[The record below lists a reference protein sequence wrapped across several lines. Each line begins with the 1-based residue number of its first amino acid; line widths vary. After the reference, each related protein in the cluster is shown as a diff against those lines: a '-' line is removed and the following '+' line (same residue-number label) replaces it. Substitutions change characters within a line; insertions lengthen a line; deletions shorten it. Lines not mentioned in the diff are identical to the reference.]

1 MVKIMENPIKMND
14 LGGKHPY
21 FWKHPYFQGLNL
33 LLVSVRF
40 TGSHV
45 CRKGFVHHLVIEVVV
60 ESLLGLPLAPDKLM
74 GGKKNNE
81 FSFWGPALFQNFKKT
96 T

>member
-1 MVKIMENPIKMND
+1 MGFSWAM
-14 LGGKHPY
+14 
-21 FWKHPYFQGLNL
+21 
-33 LLVSVRF
+33 LVSVRF

-74 GGKKNNE
+74 GGKKNNDFFFLGPGT
-81 FSFWGPALFQNFKKT
+81 FSEL
-96 T
+96 